1 MNAFKAIPD
10 TGTQAE
16 QQAWADLNIQ
26 AERLR
31 PLHLAD
37 LFRADEQRF
46 AGFNVTAGP
55 LLLDY
60 SKQRVDSLALEKLFA
75 LSDSADL
82 RGWIERL
89 FNAETVN
96 NTEQRA
102 AMHWALR
109 VPADTELKEP
119 VKGVYSDVQS
129 QLDRMAAIVDK
140 IHSGQ
145 WRGMTGEVITDV

>member
-75 LSDSADL
+75 LSDSA
-82 RGWIERL
+82 
-89 FNAETVN
+89 
-96 NTEQRA
+96 
-102 AMHWALR
+102 
-109 VPADTELKEP
+109 
-119 VKGVYSDVQS
+119 
-129 QLDRMAAIVDK
+129 
-140 IHSGQ
+140 
-145 WRGMTGEVITDV
+145 